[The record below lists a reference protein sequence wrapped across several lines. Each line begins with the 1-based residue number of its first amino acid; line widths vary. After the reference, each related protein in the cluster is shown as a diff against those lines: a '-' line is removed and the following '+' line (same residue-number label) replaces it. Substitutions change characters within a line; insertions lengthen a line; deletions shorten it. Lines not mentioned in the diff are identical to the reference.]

1 MIDFKPISLE
11 NKKIYAECLADGRE
25 LGCEYSFANLYMWG
39 RQNLAFIHDHAVLFS
54 QFNQRTIYPYPVGNG
69 DKKAVLDAIIAD
81 AKERGI
87 SCRITSLDAE
97 GKETLETLFPGQFY
111 FHCDRDFFDYVYD
124 INDLADLKGKNYQK
138 KRNQYKRF
146 LATFPEYTTEPI
158 SGDNLEAVRL
168 MIQKWYEEKLQ
179 DNPDGDFLMEQVA
192 VEKALSHYEEL
203 GMDGLVLKDG
213 DRILALT
220 MGSFIGEDTM
230 DIHFEKALRDADG
243 AYAAINREFALYLRE
258 KYPSLRFLNREDDM
272 GIEGLRVAK
281 QRYFPHHMVI
291 KYWAHLAEEGYEY

>member
-25 LGCEYSFANLYMWG
+25 HGCEYSFANLYMWG
-39 RQNLAFIHDHAVLFS
+39 RQNLAFIHEHAVLFS

-69 DKKAVLDAIIAD
+69 DKKVVLEAIIAD

-87 SCRITSLDAE
+87 SCRITSLDGEA
-97 GKETLETLFPGQFY
+97 KETLEKLFPGQFY

-138 KRNQYKRF
+138 KRNHYKRF

-158 SGDNLEAVRL
+158 SSNNIEAARG

-179 DNPDGDFLMEQVA
+179 DNPTGDFLMEQIA
-192 VEKALSHYEEL
+192 LEKALAHYEEL
-203 GMDGLVLKDG
+203 SMDGLLLKDG
-213 DRILALT
+213 DRILAMT
-220 MGSFIGEDTM
+220 MGSFINEDTI

-243 AYAAINREFALYLRE
+243 AYAAINREFATYLRD
-258 KYPSLRFLNREDDM
+258 KYPKLRFLNREDDM
-272 GIEGLRVAK
+272 GIEGLRLAK
-281 QRYFPHHMVI
+281 QRYFPHHMVE
-291 KYWAHLAEEGYEY
+291 KYWAHLSEEGYEY

>member
-1 MIDFKPISLE
+1 MIQFHPISI
-11 NKKIYAECLADGRE
+11 NDKDIYQQYRTDKRE

-69 DKKAVLDAIIAD
+69 DKKAVLEAIIAD

-87 SCRITSLDAE
+87 SCRITSLDADA
-97 GKETLETLFPGQFY
+97 KETLEKLFPGKFY

-138 KRNQYKRF
+138 KRNHFKRF

-158 SGDNLEAVRL
+158 TPDNTEQVRL
-168 MIQKWYEEKLQ
+168 MLEKWYEEKLQ
-179 DNPDGDFLMEQVA
+179 DNPTGDFLMEQVA
-192 VEKALSHYEEL
+192 LEKALTHYEDL
-203 GMDGLVLKDG
+203 SLDGLLLKDG
-213 DRILALT
+213 DRILAMT
-220 MGSFIGEDTM
+220 MGSFISEDTM

-243 AYAAINREFALYLRE
+243 AYAAINREFALYLRN
-258 KYPSLRFLNREDDM
+258 KYPLLRFLNREDDM
-272 GIEGLRVAK
+272 GIEGLRLAK
-281 QRYFPHHMVI
+281 QRYFPHHMVE
-291 KYWAHLAEEGYEY
+291 KYWAHLLEEGYEY

>member
-1 MIDFKPISLE
+1 MIQFHPISLDA
-11 NKKIYAECLADGRE
+11 KHTYLQYRTDKRE

-69 DKKAVLDAIIAD
+69 DKKAVLEAIIAD

-97 GKETLETLFPGQFY
+97 GRETLEKLFPGKFY

-138 KRNQYKRF
+138 KRNHFKRF
-146 LATFPEYTTEPI
+146 LATFPEYTREPI
-158 SGDNLEAVRL
+158 TPDNLEQVRL
-168 MIQKWYEEKLQ
+168 MLEKWYREKMQ
-179 DNPDGDFLMEQVA
+179 DNPTGDFLMEQVA
-192 VEKALSHYEEL
+192 LKKALTHYEDL
-203 GMDGLVLKDG
+203 SMDGLLLKDG
-213 DRILALT
+213 DRILAMT
-220 MGSFIGEDTM
+220 IGSFINEDTM

-258 KYPSLRFLNREDDM
+258 KYPKLRFLNREDDM
-272 GIEGLRVAK
+272 GIEGLRLAK
-281 QRYFPHHMVI
+281 QRYFPHHMVE
-291 KYWAHLAEEGYEY
+291 KYWAHLSEEGYEY